1 MSGSG
6 FVYFKDDASNAKAI
20 GISLITYRSL
30 VCDLY
35 KFNLAKKLK
44 TGFRIIN
51 FKQAILQSF
60 SFNIK
65 ILDKTLDFKDLVNHI
80 LMSVA
85 YNKLNQQFFAAK
97 KKLLDTYG
105 GKSRS
110 KASIFIKEGFADCMT
125 SCRSMAKV
133 LDCSAL
139 KANQILNFLTND
151 NYFKVKFVCKTSKFQ
166 IYKGIKTGKFDAE
179 RFLVDIANIRG
190 VKVEP
195 FLTYTSTKE
204 IEKKELVEKV
214 FDFPFNPLIM

>member
-6 FVYFKDDASNAKAI
+6 FVYFKDDTLNAKTI

-30 VCDLY
+30 VSDLF

-51 FKQAILQSF
+51 FRQAILQSF

-65 ILDKTLDFKDLVNHI
+65 ILDKTLNFKDLVTHI

-105 GKSRS
+105 GKYRS
-110 KASIFIKEGFADCMT
+110 KASIFIKEGFVDCMT

-166 IYKGIKTGKFDAE
+166 IYKGIKTNRFDAE
-179 RFLVDIANIRG
+179 RFLIEVSNISVLKIESFMKYFSAVDDS
-190 VKVEP
+190 KEVE
-195 FLTYTSTKE
+195 
-204 IEKKELVEKV
+204 EKGIDLIS
-214 FDFPFNPLIM
+214 PL